1 VIRLSGRLRSAVIIG
16 LQGIRARKTRTLL
29 SMVSLFLGV
38 LSVTVVQ
45 AASQMAQRAA
55 LADIELI
62 EGIDGTLRMYIDGT
76 PEAADATIR
85 SLEGR
90 SDAVALTSVQAII
103 GEPNVRPVNEG
114 GVPFDQEWWG
124 GGWGWSGPVRI
135 ECDPTGYCYEVI
147 DEDYLQTPVGAA
159 IELKVVA
166 MSGDIRQFRPFRPVA
181 GEWLDFSTD
190 PSYSPGLVL
199 NREAAK
205 GLERYR
211 VPAEMRIMGGSK
223 NPTPRIL
230 GVVEDG
236 QSWPTAY
243 VRLDELL
250 NWVSFEASANGYYGG
265 LGLEVFLAPHATET
279 LQVLR
284 ANLAA
289 AGIGED
295 RLFVDVIDSRK
306 EVEQSLLVLR
316 IVFFGMAGLV
326 LLIGVAGILNVT
338 LATVGERIEEF
349 ALRRAVGTPRTL
361 LAGIVLAETMITGLF
376 TAAAAIGFAALVFQV
391 AAPLLAQLHYSL
403 AVGPFPW
410 EAALA
415 GVIAGLFAGLLGGLI
430 PAVRAAR
437 IPIASVM
444 RA

>member
-1 VIRLSGRLRSAVIIG
+1 MIRLSGRLRSAVIIG

-29 SMVSLFLGV
+29 SMISLFLGV

-45 AASQMAQRAA
+45 GASQMAQRAA

-62 EGIDGTLRMYIDGT
+62 QGIDGTLVMSVMGT
-76 PEAADATIR
+76 PEAAKATLR
-85 SLEGR
+85 SLEDR
-90 SDAVALTSVQAII
+90 TDAVAVTDFRAII

-114 GVPFDQEWWG
+114 GSPFDEQW
-124 GGWGWSGPVRI
+124 GGWGWSGGVRI

-147 DEDYLQTPVGAA
+147 DEQYLQTPVGAA
-159 IELKVVA
+159 IELRVVGL
-166 MSGDIRQFRPFRPVA
+166 SGDIRQFRPFRLVT

-205 GLERYR
+205 GFERYR
-211 VPAEMRIMGGSK
+211 VPAEMRIMGAAK

-236 QSWPTAY
+236 NPLPTAY
-243 VRLDELL
+243 VRLDEML
-250 NWVSFEASANGYYGG
+250 NWVDVDAPADPYYGG
-265 LGLEVFLAPHATET
+265 INLEVYTQPTATET
-279 LQVLR
+279 LQILR

-289 AGIGED
+289 VGVGEEQLYV
-295 RLFVDVIDSRK
+295 RVIDSRK
-306 EVEQSLLVLR
+306 QVEQMMLILR
-316 IVFFGMAGLV
+316 LVFFGMAGLV

-338 LATVGERIEEF
+338 LATVGERVEEF
-349 ALRRAVGTPRTL
+349 ALRRAVGTPRLL

-391 AAPLLAQLHYSL
+391 AGPILAEIHYSL
-403 AVGPFPW
+403 GAGPFPW

-415 GVIAGLFAGLLGGLI
+415 GVIAGLIAGLLGGLI

>member
-1 VIRLSGRLRSAVIIG
+1 MIRLSGRLRSAVIIG

-29 SMVSLFLGV
+29 SMISLFLGV

-55 LADIELI
+55 LADVELI
-62 EGIDGTLRMYIDGT
+62 EGIDGTLYMSVEGT
-76 PEAADATIR
+76 PEATNATLR

-90 SDAVALTSVQAII
+90 SDATAITQFPAII

-114 GVPFDQEWWG
+114 GSPFDEQW
-124 GGWGWSGPVRI
+124 GGWGWSGGSVRI

-147 DEDYLQTPVGAA
+147 DEQYLQTPIGAA
-159 IELKVVA
+159 IELRVVG
-166 MSGDIRQFRPFRPVA
+166 MSADIRQFRPFRLVA
-181 GEWLDFSTD
+181 GQWLDFSTD

-205 GLERYR
+205 GFEMYR
-211 VPAEMRIMGGSK
+211 VPAEMRIMGASD

-236 QSWPTAY
+236 QRIPMAY
-243 VRLDELL
+243 GRLDELL
-250 NWVSFEASANGYYGG
+250 NWVNVGAGPDPYYGG
-265 LGLEVFLAPHATET
+265 IGLEVLVAPDATET

-295 RLFVDVIDSRK
+295 RLYVRIIDSRRQ
-306 EVEQSLLVLR
+306 VEQVMLILR
-316 IVFFGMAGLV
+316 VVFFGMAGLV

-338 LATVGERIEEF
+338 LATVGERVEEF
-349 ALRRAVGTPRTL
+349 ALRRAVGTPRML

-376 TAAAAIGFAALVFQV
+376 TAAAAIGFAALVFKV
-391 AAPLLAQLHYSL
+391 AGPILAEVHYSL
-403 AVGPFPW
+403 AAGSFPW

-415 GVIAGLFAGLLGGLI
+415 GIIAGLFAGLLGGLI